1 MGHYT
6 KLKRCIYHLNCI
18 FTNSLK
24 INLRINNSME
34 CQFERVNRWVQKH
47 IRWLTSSLESGEKW
61 AGSNNKRVIVH
72 PEKLQGKTELNRLTG
87 KRAERSRT

>member
-1 MGHYT
+1 MG
-6 KLKRCIYHLNCI
+6 
-18 FTNSLK
+18 SEV
-24 INLRINNSME
+24 S
-34 CQFERVNRWVQKH
+34 KH

-72 PEKLQGKTELNRLTG
+72 PEKLHGKTELNRLTG